1 MQQGSHDLFTHVVL
15 ATAYGWAGRL
25 DEARG
30 QAAEVLWITPKY
42 SVSQVAMRSLYK
54 QKADRER
61 VLDGLRKAGMPE

>member
-30 QAAEVLWITPKY
+30 QAAEVLRINPKY
-42 SVSQVAMRSLYK
+42 SVEQAAKRSLYK
-54 QKADRER
+54 NKTDRER
-61 VLDGLRKAGMPE
+61 YLNGLRQAGLP